1 MWLVEYYSR
10 DGRLLRKYVEAKDK
24 ASALSVLKQTADLI
38 IEILCCINVGDGREE
53 VKNGKAA
60 QV

>member
-24 ASALSVLKQTADLI
+24 KSALNVLKQTADLI
-38 IEILCCINVGDGREE
+38 IEILCCIKVADGREE